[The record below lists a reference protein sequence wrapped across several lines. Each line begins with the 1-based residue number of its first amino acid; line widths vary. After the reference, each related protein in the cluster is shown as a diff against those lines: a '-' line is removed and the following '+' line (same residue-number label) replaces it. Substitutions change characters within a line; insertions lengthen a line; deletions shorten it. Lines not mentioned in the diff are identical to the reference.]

1 MTAGESAYNMN
12 HRATRANYIHLQTI
26 HRHVYPLPLRSCP
39 SVHQEQNISSHYGLA
54 LTGFRPPKFGILK
67 RMLLVDY

>member
-26 HRHVYPLPLRSCP
+26 HWHV
-39 SVHQEQNISSHYGLA
+39 IHYHFVA
-54 LTGFRPPKFGILK
+54 VRVYIRNKIPPKFEILK
-67 RMLLVDY
+67 RMPLVDY